1 MNQEIS
7 TLIALQETDTKL
19 AELDRETETLRQELA
34 GREQSVR
41 DKEAQAAQCRENATE
56 LERSRDAV
64 KAAAEEAAER
74 IREGQIRM
82 MQVQTSREHQALL
95 KEIEEAKKQIKDTDD
110 QLLQLMEEAEAE
122 EARAAELD
130 NLCKGERKLLAVE
143 AGRVE
148 EAMQEIDSR
157 RVEVL
162 KLRSQFAEALPPA
175 RLKRYEM
182 LLQKRKGLA
191 VVRIIDGVC
200 QGCFMATPPQQ
211 FNEVRKGEQICSC
224 PACQR
229 ILYYLPSDDANGS
242 SGKQPA
248 DADQA
253 DEAEEEEI

>member
-34 GREQSVR
+34 GREQAVR
-41 DKEAQAAQCRENATE
+41 DKEVQASLCREKAAE
-56 LERSRDAV
+56 LEQSRDAV

-82 MQVQTSREHQALL
+82 MQVQTSRENQALL

-122 EARAAELD
+122 EAKATELD
-130 NLCKGERKLLAVE
+130 NLCKGEQKLLAEE

-148 EAMQEIDSR
+148 QAAREIDSR

-162 KLRSQFAEALPPA
+162 KLRRHFAEALSPA

-182 LLQKRKGLA
+182 LLQKRKGLS

-200 QGCFMATPPQQ
+200 QGCFMAAPPQQ
-211 FNEVRKGEQICSC
+211 YNEVRKGEHICSC

-229 ILYYLPSDDANGS
+229 ILYYLPSDNADSGS
-242 SGKQPA
+242 GRQLTDVDDPA
-248 DADQA
+248 
-253 DEAEEEEI
+253 EAEEEI

>member
-1 MNQEIS
+1 LNQEIS

-34 GREQSVR
+34 GREQAVR
-41 DKEAQAAQCRENATE
+41 DKEVLADQCREKAAE
-56 LERSRDAV
+56 LEQSRHAV

-74 IREGQIRM
+74 IREGQIKM

-122 EARAAELD
+122 EARATELD
-130 NLCKGERKLLAVE
+130 NLCKGEQKLLADE

-148 EAMQEIDSR
+148 KAVREIDSR
-157 RVEVL
+157 RGEVL

-200 QGCFMATPPQQ
+200 QGCFMTAPPQQ
-211 FNEVRKGEQICSC
+211 YNEVRKGDHICFC

-229 ILYYLPSDDANGS
+229 ILYYMPDDADDSAS
-242 SGKQPA
+242 SQPA
-248 DADQA
+248 DQ
-253 DEAEEEEI
+253 AEEEA